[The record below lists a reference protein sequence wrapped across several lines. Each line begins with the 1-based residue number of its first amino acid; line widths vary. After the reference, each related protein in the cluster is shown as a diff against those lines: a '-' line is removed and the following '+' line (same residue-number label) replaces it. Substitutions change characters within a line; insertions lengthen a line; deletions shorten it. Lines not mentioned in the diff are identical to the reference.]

1 MTSDLFDITA
11 AAQLPP
17 DLVDA
22 LARSR
27 AERGV
32 FGERVFHVFETGST
46 NDLAARLAAGG
57 AAEGTTVVAQAQSA
71 GRGRLGRS
79 WFSPPGAGLYAS
91 VVMRPDADGERPLL
105 PSLVT
110 LLAGVAL
117 VDAVRETSG
126 LLSQIKWP
134 NDVMV
139 GRRKL
144 GGILAEASAQGPT
157 LDWVVLGFGINV
169 CETAYPRDVAARATS
184 LEAELGR
191 TVDRAWLLV
200 HVLVNLAGA
209 RDALRR
215 DQVTGLLDRWLALSP
230 SARGADVEWRA
241 RDGVRRG
248 RTAGLD
254 DDGAL
259 RVETGGRIERVI
271 AGEITWL

>member
-1 MTSDLFDITA
+1 M
-11 AAQLPP
+11 
-17 DLVDA
+17 
-22 LARSR
+22 
-27 AERGV
+27 
-32 FGERVFHVFETGST
+32 
-46 NDLAARLAAGG
+46 
-57 AAEGTTVVAQAQSA
+57 
-71 GRGRLGRS
+71 
-79 WFSPPGAGLYAS
+79 
-91 VVMRPDADGERPLL
+91 
-105 PSLVT
+105 
-110 LLAGVAL
+110 
-117 VDAVRETSG
+117 
-126 LLSQIKWP
+126 
-134 NDVMV
+134 
-139 GRRKL
+139 
-144 GGILAEASAQGPT
+144 
-157 LDWVVLGFGINV
+157 VLGFGINV

-191 TVDRAWLLV
+191 AVDGAWLLV
-200 HVLVNLAGA
+200 RVLVNLAGA

>member
-1 MTSDLFDITA
+1 M
-11 AAQLPP
+11 
-17 DLVDA
+17 
-22 LARSR
+22 
-27 AERGV
+27 
-32 FGERVFHVFETGST
+32 
-46 NDLAARLAAGG
+46 AG
-57 AAEGTTVVAQAQSA
+57 
-71 GRGRLGRS
+71 
-79 WFSPPGAGLYAS
+79 W
-91 VVMRPDADGERPLL
+91 
-105 PSLVT
+105 
-110 LLAGVAL
+110 L

-134 NDVMV
+134 NDVVV

-144 GGILAEASAQGPT
+144 GGILAEASAQGST

-169 CETAYPRDVAARATS
+169 CETAYPRDVAVRATS

-200 HVLVNLAGA
+200 RVLVNLAGA